1 MQVIKSMSKNSQIF
15 FLFSVI
21 SALAF
26 GMDIASHQ
34 TYNLSELFM
43 LRTNA
48 PEIIGTYGFNFN
60 PLNPMY
66 YYLRYIVPIL
76 EYGYIYIL
84 SSILIKFLI
93 FTSIY
98 KVSATLIDKDLALL
112 TTIIFILA
120 YLAHSH
126 GVAEIGFWKELGFFP
141 AVISSLM
148 TILWIK

>member
-1 MQVIKSMSKNSQIF
+1 MSKNSQIF

-26 GMDIASHQ
+26 GIDIASHQ

-48 PEIIGTYGFNFN
+48 PEIIVTYGFNFN

-76 EYGYIYIL
+76 EYGYIYIYYL
-84 SSILIKFLI
+84 VFL
-93 FTSIY
+93 
-98 KVSATLIDKDLALL
+98 
-112 TTIIFILA
+112 
-120 YLAHSH
+120 
-126 GVAEIGFWKELGFFP
+126 
-141 AVISSLM
+141 
-148 TILWIK
+148 